1 EYDDGVHESYPMHE
15 RRRIA
20 DPEKIVRSINGSTR
34 RHPYHALSSKPARQS
49 VDDVEFNDD
58 DTTEVPSGSA
68 HSDSSSGNNYAP
80 ASPASLTNDD
90 VHIDIPLSP
99 VLPLERR

>member
-1 EYDDGVHESYPMHE
+1 PSRLSLDD
-15 RRRIA
+15 
-20 DPEKIVRSINGSTR
+20 
-34 RHPYHALSSKPARQS
+34 
-49 VDDVEFNDD
+49 DDDDDFNDD
-58 DTTEVPSGSA
+58 DTTEVPSGSS

-99 VLPLERR
+99 VLPLERNI